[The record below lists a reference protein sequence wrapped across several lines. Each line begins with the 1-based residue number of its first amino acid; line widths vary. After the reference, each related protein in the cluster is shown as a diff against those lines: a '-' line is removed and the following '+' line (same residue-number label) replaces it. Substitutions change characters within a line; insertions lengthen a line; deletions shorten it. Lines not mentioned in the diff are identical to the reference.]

1 MNKKLIVVTV
11 LAVAALVVGSA
22 VFAGQALAQ
31 SPTPGAGSGN
41 GYGYGPG
48 MMSGGYG
55 YGGMMSGGYGYGRH
69 RNGGAGLTDAYHS
82 QMHEAMFDALAHGLG
97 ISRADLDKRVAAGET
112 PAQIAAAEGLTQD
125 QIAQLFATARTTA
138 LDQLV
143 ANGALTQDQANAMLT
158 HMGGHGGYGYGDYGN
173 CPAHNGQ
180 IAPTP

>member
-48 MMSGGYG
+48 MMGGG
-55 YGGMMSGGYGYGRH
+55 YGGMMSGGYGYGNH
-69 RNGGAGLTDAYHS
+69 RNGGAGPTDAYQS
-82 QMHEAMFDALAHGLG
+82 QMHQAMFDALAHGLG

-112 PAQIAAAEGLTQD
+112 PAQIAAAQGLTQD
-125 QIAQLFATARTTA
+125 QTTQLFATARTTA

-143 ANGALTQDQANAMLT
+143 ANGTLTQAQANAMLT
-158 HMGGHGGYGYGDYGN
+158 HMGGYGRDGYGN

-180 IAPTP
+180 AAPTATPAP